1 MGKLRFRKPKNAN
14 EYLGI
19 PPIGIILA
27 FSKDVRPAQIYG
39 GDWERCGQGK
49 VIVGVNENDSDFI
62 APTVVED
69 NGNIT
74 SVTEKTGG
82 NKNHNH
88 LLNNGYAKNAP
99 GWINETNMIAY
110 NLKIVDSYVVNT
122 NTTGSYFPD
131 PTANSFRSSNYYGSA
146 LGGNT
151 DNESNLQP
159 YMTAYF
165 WRRIA

>member
-62 APTVVED
+62 APTVIEN

-74 SVTEKTGG
+74 SVSEKTGG
-82 NKNHNH
+82 EKTHTLSVSELATH
-88 LLNNGYAKNAP
+88 DHQLLRY
-99 GWINETNMIAY
+99 
-110 NLKIVDSYVVNT
+110 
-122 NTTGSYFPD
+122 PD
-131 PTANSFRSSNYYGSA
+131 VKYQAGFGGSA
-146 LGGNT
+146 HTGILSETAANVFIENIMT
-151 DNESNLQP
+151 DTRGSNQPHNNLQP

>member
-1 MGKLRFRKPKNAN
+1 MGKLRFRKPKTD

-62 APTVVED
+62 APTVIED

-74 SVTEKTGG
+74 SVTEKIGGEKAHTLIVGEMPSHSHSTYMSDGTETNEPLKDRIPHFDWNKHGQVWLDTGG
-82 NKNHNH
+82 KGGDQPHN
-88 LLNNGYAKNAP
+88 
-99 GWINETNMIAY
+99 
-110 NLKIVDSYVVNT
+110 
-122 NTTGSYFPD
+122 
-131 PTANSFRSSNYYGSA
+131 
-146 LGGNT
+146 
-151 DNESNLQP
+151 NLQP